1 MDNFRFED
9 VGVISCLNNYKEY
22 NLMKKLEKVADIAVN
37 IGAAVQP
44 GEKVL
49 ILGDTGSDERVMDM
63 FMYKCQEVGAEALK
77 MSMHFMEQVTKIPER
92 VGQAMAECDVIFPFT
107 KSQILYSDA
116 IFNARK
122 VARILYMADLETHN
136 MIRPV
141 VLDTD
146 FYQMSKVGKAMQSLI
161 KQAHKIEVCS
171 KNGTKAEMI

>member
-122 VARILYMADLETHN
+122 V
-136 MIRPV
+136 
-141 VLDTD
+141 
-146 FYQMSKVGKAMQSLI
+146 
-161 KQAHKIEVCS
+161 
-171 KNGTKAEMI
+171 